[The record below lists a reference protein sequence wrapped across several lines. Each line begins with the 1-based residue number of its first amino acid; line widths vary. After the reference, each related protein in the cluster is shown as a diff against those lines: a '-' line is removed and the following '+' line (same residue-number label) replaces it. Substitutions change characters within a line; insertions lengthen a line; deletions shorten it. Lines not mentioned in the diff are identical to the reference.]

1 MPSSVDGVLFHN
13 LLIERSYAMVRRGI
27 TFLLENSLFLIGG
40 TFAALV
46 WANYDHESY
55 ERMVH
60 MQVFGKT
67 IHFWVTDVGMSLFFL
82 LAGKEVFE
90 SFLPGGSLSSLRKAA
105 TPLVATL
112 GGMIFPA
119 AVFYGCCM
127 VFDRQD
133 VLRGWAI
140 PCATDIAFSYLIAKI
155 IFGPNHVAIP
165 FLLLIA
171 IADDAG
177 GLAILALGYSQGG
190 GDWYSC
196 GLLLLLAMCIGLLLR
211 VCSVKSFLPY
221 LIGPG
226 VCSWLAF
233 EAGGLHPALGL
244 VPIVCLM
251 PHERKDIGIFVE
263 AEDALPDALNRMEH
277 CLKPLVEGILGLFA
291 LVNAGVVFS
300 NVAAPTGFV
309 LGSLLVGKPLGIF
322 LCTIV
327 AMAIFSLE
335 MPHGMTKRDLLVV
348 GMVAGIGFTVSLFV
362 SVVAFPEGG
371 VVLDAAKMGALFS
384 FGSGLVAIAT
394 AKLLGVQREKSPDRV
409 SVPILL
415 AEVEG

>member
-1 MPSSVDGVLFHN
+1 MG
-13 LLIERSYAMVRRGI
+13 
-27 TFLLENSLFLIGG
+27 
-40 TFAALV
+40 
-46 WANYDHESY
+46 
-55 ERMVH
+55 H
-60 MQVFGKT
+60 MQGFRKT
-67 IHFWVTDVGMSLFFL
+67 IHVWVTDVGMSLFFL

-171 IADDAG
+171 
-177 GLAILALGYSQGG
+177 
-190 GDWYSC
+190 
-196 GLLLLLAMCIGLLLR
+196 MCIGLLLR

-251 PHERKDIGIFVE
+251 
-263 AEDALPDALNRMEH
+263 
-277 CLKPLVEGILGLFA
+277 PLVEGILGLFA

>member
-1 MPSSVDGVLFHN
+1 MG
-13 LLIERSYAMVRRGI
+13 
-27 TFLLENSLFLIGG
+27 
-40 TFAALV
+40 
-46 WANYDHESY
+46 
-55 ERMVH
+55 H
-60 MQVFGKT
+60 MQGFRKT
-67 IHFWVTDVGMSLFFL
+67 IHVWVTDVGMSLFFL

-165 FLLLIA
+165 FLLLI
-171 IADDAG
+171 
-177 GLAILALGYSQGG
+177 
-190 GDWYSC
+190 
-196 GLLLLLAMCIGLLLR
+196 AMCIGLLLR